1 MNKSLPYSV
10 DYLDGI
16 AVHWYRDKIFP
27 TTLLELAHKKYPDK
41 FILNTESSIGMMQ
54 YLIFF

>member
-1 MNKSLPYSV
+1 MNNSLPNSI

-27 TTLLELAHKKYPDK
+27 TTILDFTHNKYPDK
-41 FILNTESSIGMMQ
+41 FILNTESSIGGMK
-54 YLIFF
+54 